1 MHQMEKKLP
10 IELAYEQCL
19 MANEHALYVKDK
31 ARQIFANE
39 LRLIRQKLNMT
50 SREFGKAIG
59 VTGSHV
65 NQIENLHRC
74 ILKKDQLNKVIELC
88 TSSLQSKKVN
98 TDLKSADTQPVQ
110 SDQCINEVLTYPSP
124 SNQSTTN
131 WSWPPSDF
139 KI

>member
-1 MHQMEKKLP
+1 METKLP
-10 IELAYEQCL
+10 IELAYDQCL

-31 ARQIFANE
+31 ARQIFAKE
-39 LRLIRQKLNMT
+39 LKTIRERLKMT
-50 SREFGKAIG
+50 SRDFGKAIG

-74 ILKKDQLNKVIELC
+74 ILKKDQLKKVIDLC
-88 TSSLQSKKVN
+88 TSSSQSKKVN

-110 SDQCINEVLTYPSP
+110 SDQCINEVLTYPIPFS
-124 SNQSTTN
+124 QSTTN

>member
-1 MHQMEKKLP
+1 METKLP
-10 IELAYEQCL
+10 IELAYDQCL

-31 ARQIFANE
+31 ARQIFAKE
-39 LRLIRQKLNMT
+39 LKTIRERLKMT
-50 SREFGKAIG
+50 SRDFGKAIG

-74 ILKKDQLNKVIELC
+74 ILKKDQLKKVIDLC
-88 TSSLQSKKVN
+88 TSSSQSKKVN

-110 SDQCINEVLTYPSP
+110 SDQCINEVLTSP
-124 SNQSTTN
+124 ILCSQSTTN

>member
-1 MHQMEKKLP
+1 METKLP
-10 IELAYEQCL
+10 IELAYDQCL

-31 ARQIFANE
+31 ARQIFAKE
-39 LRLIRQKLNMT
+39 LKTIRERLKMT
-50 SREFGKAIG
+50 SRDFGKAIG

-74 ILKKDQLNKVIELC
+74 ILKKDQLKKVIDLC
-88 TSSLQSKKVN
+88 TSSSQSKKVN
-98 TDLKSADTQPVQ
+98 TDLKSADTQPAQ
-110 SDQCINEVLTYPSP
+110 SDQCTNEVLTYPIPFS
-124 SNQSTTN
+124 QSTTN